1 MRSRHFLILPLAFL
15 AACSP
20 HPEVRIQT
28 VYCVT
33 PEQYTKLVNAK
44 PAKVGNTLTGNAQQD
59 FKIVAEQNVLVR
71 KYADGLLEVLGG
83 CTSSPKL

>member
-1 MRSRHFLILPLAFL
+1 MRFKLLPIFLLL
-15 AACSP
+15 AACAP

-59 FKIVAEQNVLVR
+59 FKIVAERDVLVR